1 MLAPWTR
8 IGSSTNLVTTKHVT
22 TNTTMRNSVNCG
34 LRPMRIMRSHDGCG
48 DASAF
53 IAIPNSRIKPEIR
66 PKFRESCPISKQRVK
81 PKTEEVARQNSSLP
95 HECGVPGQGGTLHL
109 CGRPGAR

>member
-8 IGSSTNLVTTKHVT
+8 IGSSTNLLTTKHVT
-22 TNTTMRNSVNCG
+22 TNTTMRNSVNRG

-81 PKTEEVARQNSSLP
+81 PKTDVVDRNWTFRPDLLQRAGEGLAR
-95 HECGVPGQGGTLHL
+95 
-109 CGRPGAR
+109 